1 MSVEPEII
9 FDLRDGIAEV
19 TLNRPQA
26 LNALTLNMVRILDS
40 QLAAWE
46 TDDAVCVVV
55 VRGAGDKA
63 FGSGGDISIVTCRYL
78 GNYCVRLMLGGV
90 EVILAPGK

>member
-40 QLAAWE
+40 QLAAWG
-46 TDDAVCVVV
+46 DGRCG
-55 VRGAGDKA
+55 VRRRRPRGRG
-63 FGSGGDISIVTCRYL
+63 
-78 GNYCVRLMLGGV
+78 
-90 EVILAPGK
+90 